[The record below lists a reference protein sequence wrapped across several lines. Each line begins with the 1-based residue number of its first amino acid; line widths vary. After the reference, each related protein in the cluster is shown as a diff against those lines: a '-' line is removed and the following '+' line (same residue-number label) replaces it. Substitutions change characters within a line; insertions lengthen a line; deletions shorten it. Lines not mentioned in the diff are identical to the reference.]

1 MRNAD
6 FLNADTHGELR
17 KEFPPATVRTEVPVT
32 DASRKVRRVIKHREA
47 DIKIGWLFGG
57 CFEQTHESIGF
68 GRKLRFRYRN
78 KSHNSPE
85 PANNSSANAKQGE
98 KGL

>member
-1 MRNAD
+1 MEMSVRDEQKMVDIWLTNAENGCRYAV
-6 FLNADTHGELR
+6 LIGA
-17 KEFPPATVRTEVPVT
+17 RT
-32 DASRKVRRVIKHREA
+32 
-47 DIKIGWLFGG
+47 IKIEWLFCG
-57 CFEQTHESIGF
+57 CFEQTHESFGF
-68 GRKLRFRYRN
+68 GRKLRFLYRN

>member
-1 MRNAD
+1 MSKWVPPCRAD
-6 FLNADTHGELR
+6 WGT
-17 KEFPPATVRTEVPVT
+17 
-32 DASRKVRRVIKHREA
+32 
-47 DIKIGWLFGG
+47 DIKIEWLFGG

>member
-1 MRNAD
+1 MPKWALSRRAD
-6 FLNADTHGELR
+6 CGT
-17 KEFPPATVRTEVPVT
+17 
-32 DASRKVRRVIKHREA
+32 
-47 DIKIGWLFGG
+47 DIKIEWLSGVW
-57 CFEQTHESIGF
+57 FEQAHESFGL
-68 GRKLRFRYRN
+68 GRKLRFLYRD